1 MLPANSN
8 FFSDARCYKHQILTQ
23 TERSMKLQYHP
34 GDIAISSIVLSELVF
49 GAYNSAHLKKNLSLL
64 EAFIL
69 PIEILP
75 YGYEAAYEYGKLR
88 ATLKKN
94 GTPIG
99 QLDTQIAAHALVEKA
114 VLVTNNLKEFSR

>member
-1 MLPANSN
+1 MIRMLDSN
-8 FFSDARCYKHQILTQ
+8 ICIYIMREAPKQVAT
-23 TERSMKLQYHP
+23 KLQHFHP

-94 GTPIG
+94 GTP
-99 QLDTQIAAHALVEKA
+99 K
-114 VLVTNNLKEFSR
+114 